1 MKTQLL
7 KHTLLA
13 LAFGGLGL
21 LTSAAH
27 ADHDRFSEARDV
39 RASHTPDGY
48 DDHDAWDD
56 FHQSSQFIRQINARQ
71 DRQMA
76 RIVAGKRSG
85 ELTRHEFRE
94 LMAEQRHLRAMEQHF
109 LADGMMDAREFRRL
123 TRALDRASEGIRSEK
138 HDYQARNARGGH
150 DAWYN

>member
-13 LAFGGLGL
+13 LAVGGLAM
-21 LTSAAH
+21 LTTAAH
-27 ADHDRFSEARDV
+27 ADHDRFGEACAV
-39 RASHTPDGY
+39 HASHTPGY
-48 DDHDAWDD
+48 EAHHARDD

-71 DRQMA
+71 DRQKA

-85 ELTRHEFRE
+85 ELTRHEFRQ
-94 LMAEQRHLRAMEQHF
+94 LMAEQRHLRAMEQRF

-123 TRALDRASEGIRSEK
+123 DRALDRASEGIRAEK
-138 HDYQARNARGGH
+138 HDYQARNTRGGH